1 LSMAGSVVV
10 GAGPRVDRSSH
21 CRSPLCAQWCA
32 GQRGLRS
39 QPWGGA
45 VNCNKA
51 EKLEADLRPGGFEVV
66 NEPGTPAYHQ
76 LTTSAY
82 GQGAGLLPA
91 GARVADR
98 DGLRYRRI
106 PLLHRWPEFW

>member
-1 LSMAGSVVV
+1 
-10 GAGPRVDRSSH
+10 
-21 CRSPLCAQWCA
+21 
-32 GQRGLRS
+32 LRS

-82 GQGAGLLPA
+82 GQKAL
-91 GARVADR
+91 DF
-98 DGLRYRRI
+98 YRQVFGWQTETSPI
-106 PLLHRWPEFW
+106 PTNSATAQS